1 MEKILILD
9 FGSQYTQLIARRVR
23 ELNVYCEIHPFNK
36 IPAIDASVRGVILS
50 GSPFSVRDAQ
60 APTPD
65 LSAIKGKLPLLGV
78 CYGAQFLASAFGGE
92 VQPAPSRE
100 YGRAMLTVGDASDA
114 LMRGLPARTQVWM
127 SHGDTITRVPD
138 NYELIASTEDVRVA
152 AFHVGGEQTWGIQ
165 FHPEVYH
172 STDGTQLLKNFVVD
186 ICGCDQSWTSESFV
200 EATVRELREKLGDDK
215 VVLALSG
222 GVDSSVAAWLLKEQG
237 HEVVGLFMI
246 NWHDTTG
253 TLEGDCPWHDDR
265 VFAELVA
272 RKLDIEL
279 HVVDLSADY
288 RTRVVDY
295 MFAEYERG
303 RTPNPDVLCNREI
316 KFDVFLREALKLGAD
331 YVATGHYCRKAEETL
346 PDGRTIHKLLAG
358 SDPNKDQSYFLCQL
372 SQEQLSRALFP
383 VGGLLKPEVRRIAEE
398 QGLATAKR
406 KDSQGIC
413 FVGKVD
419 LPTFLQQKLAPKK
432 GNIHEILPA
441 WPKYVRE
448 EVPAEGEPTTGQL
461 AALAEPWHYTVR
473 DGKKIGE
480 HNGAHFYTVGQRK
493 GLGIGGRR
501 ESLFVLATDV
511 GQNVIYVGEGDAHPG
526 LYRQALFMKAGDLH
540 WIDPAERMRAG
551 QRRRFRVRIRYRQP
565 LQGARLFVRDEG
577 AYLVFDRPQRG
588 ITPGQFAAWYDGDQ
602 LVGSG
607 VIEG

>member
-36 IPAIDASVRGVILS
+36 IPALDASVRGVILS
-50 GSPFSVRDAQ
+50 GSPYSVRDAQ
-60 APTPD
+60 APNPD
-65 LSAIKGKLPLLGV
+65 LSAFKGKLPLLGV

-100 YGRAMLTVGDASDA
+100 YGRAMLSVGDPSDA
-114 LMRGLPARTQVWM
+114 LMRDLPARTQVWM

-138 NYELIASTEDVRVA
+138 NYKLIASTEDVRVA
-152 AFHVGGEQTWGIQ
+152 AFRIAGEQTWGIQ

-172 STDGTQLLKNFVVD
+172 STDGTQLLKNFVVG
-186 ICGCDQSWTSESFV
+186 ICGCSQSWTSESFV
-200 EATVRELREKLGDDK
+200 ESTVRELREKVGDDK
-215 VVLALSG
+215 VVLGLSG
-222 GVDSSVAAWLLKEQG
+222 GVDSSVAAWLLKQQG
-237 HEVVGLFMI
+237 HEVIGLFMI

-272 RKLDIEL
+272 KRLDIAL
-279 HVVDLSADY
+279 HVADLSDEY
-288 RTRVVDY
+288 RARVVEY
-295 MFAEYERG
+295 MFAEYEQG

-331 YVATGHYCRKAEETL
+331 YVATGHYCRKAEEVL
-346 PDGRTIHKLLAG
+346 PDGRTVYKLLAG

-372 SQEQLSRALFP
+372 SQEQLRYALFP
-383 VGGLLKPEVRRIAEE
+383 VGDLLKPEVRRIAAE
-398 QGLATAKR
+398 QQLATARR

-419 LPTFLQQKLAPKK
+419 LPTFLQQKLARKR
-432 GNIHEILPA
+432 GNVHEILPA
-441 WPKYVRE
+441 WPKFRRE
-448 EVPAEGEPTTGQL
+448 AAPANGSEPSDDQL
-461 AALAEPWHYTVR
+461 AAQAEPWHYTVR

-493 GLGIGGRR
+493 GLGIGGRK
-501 ESLFVLATDV
+501 ESLFIIGTDV
-511 GQNVIYVGEGDAHPG
+511 AQLSLIHISEPT
-526 LYRQALFMKAGDLH
+526 
-540 WIDPAERMRAG
+540 
-551 QRRRFRVRIRYRQP
+551 
-565 LQGARLFVRDEG
+565 
-577 AYLVFDRPQRG
+577 RP
-588 ITPGQFAAWYDGDQ
+588 Y
-602 LVGSG
+602 
-607 VIEG
+607 

>member
-1 MEKILILD
+1 M
-9 FGSQYTQLIARRVR
+9 AHV
-23 ELNVYCEIHPFNK
+23 
-36 IPAIDASVRGVILS
+36 VI
-50 GSPFSVRDAQ
+50 G
-60 APTPD
+60 
-65 LSAIKGKLPLLGV
+65 
-78 CYGAQFLASAFGGE
+78 
-92 VQPAPSRE
+92 
-100 YGRAMLTVGDASDA
+100 
-114 LMRGLPARTQVWM
+114 
-127 SHGDTITRVPD
+127 
-138 NYELIASTEDVRVA
+138 
-152 AFHVGGEQTWGIQ
+152 
-165 FHPEVYH
+165 
-172 STDGTQLLKNFVVD
+172 
-186 ICGCDQSWTSESFV
+186 
-200 EATVRELREKLGDDK
+200 
-215 VVLALSG
+215 LSG

-237 HEVVGLFMI
+237 HEVTGLFMV

-253 TLEGDCPWHDDR
+253 TLEGDCPWRDDR

-272 RKLDIEL
+272 RKLDIPL
-279 HVVDLSADY
+279 HVADLSAEY

-316 KFDVFLREALKLGAD
+316 KFDVFLREALALGAD
-331 YVATGHYCRKAEETL
+331 YVATGHYCRKAEERL
-346 PDGRTIHKLLAG
+346 PDGRTVYRLLAG

-372 SQEQLSRALFP
+372 SQEQLRYALFP

-398 QGLATAKR
+398 QGLATARR

-419 LPTFLQQKLAPKK
+419 LPVFLQQKLASKR
-432 GNIHEILPA
+432 GNIHEILPS
-441 WPKYVRE
+441 WPKYRRSGLPGAGPE
-448 EVPAEGEPTTGQL
+448 LPETRPSGTGGPETEAGHPEAGQTAWSAERPDTAFGHTEATGKEQPADAATETTVPTAGEGTTEPTDAEL
-461 AALAEPWHYTVR
+461 AALAAPWRYTVR

-526 LYRQALFMKAGDLH
+526 LYRKALFMKAGDLH

-565 LQGARLFVRDEG
+565 LQGAELVVCDEG
-577 AYLVFDRPQRG
+577 GYLLFDEPQRG
-588 ITPGQFAAWYDGDQ
+588 VTPGQFAVWYDGET

-607 VIEG
+607 VIDR